1 MAFIP
6 PLFLN
11 IPVGLRKNPNMEFL
25 RLIVMGAQGVGKS
38 ASTVR
43 FMEGYFVEFYDPIIE
58 DSFRRRIE
66 IDSEPVVV
74 EFLDTA
80 ITFDNPALRDEYMRM
95 GDGFIVIYSIN
106 AKNSFDAAVELV
118 ERIKIVKK
126 VQSFPLVIV
135 GNMCDLEC
143 VRQVTTQEGWKMA
156 SKHKAVFFETSA
168 KFDVN
173 IKDVMK

>member
-1 MAFIP
+1 
-6 PLFLN
+6 
-11 IPVGLRKNPNMEFL
+11 
-25 RLIVMGAQGVGKS
+25 MGAQGVGKS